1 MSGMLDVPTIH
12 AELYP
17 GHTQPVLVHGGKNSD
32 STHATLTHGILPSE
46 RKRFCGIVDIIKHN
60 NMLLQTPD
68 YFEHLYHE
76 RWYGN
81 VVHVANS
88 PLHGKGLF
96 STSAIPAWSIVTF
109 FPADYVEH
117 AKLVSGGLVRMFQPT
132 RYSYGEQC
140 DPFDA
145 MLEIKESERY
155 SVTLNDLP
163 MSALATPTT
172 MRARISG
179 DPHKQRYGQ
188 LGHYINDPGRLASDA
203 SPAEYARYLS
213 SYTSSNAMFLVVA
226 NYTVAVVSTRD
237 IYRGEEILVSYGES
251 FWSPSIDDRQF
262 SSAIQHQRNARDAIS
277 DSITACCIDM
287 FSHAR

>member
-1 MSGMLDVPTIH
+1 
-12 AELYP
+12 
-17 GHTQPVLVHGGKNSD
+17 VLVRGGENSD
-32 STHATLTHGILPSE
+32 FKHATLSHGILPSE
-46 RKRFCGIVDIIKHN
+46 RKRFCAIVDIIKHN
-60 NMLLQTPD
+60 NVLLRSPN

-81 VVHVANS
+81 AVCVANS

-109 FPADYVEH
+109 FPVDYVEH
-117 AKLVSGGLVRMFQPT
+117 AKLVSGGLVRMFQPA

-163 MSALATPTT
+163 MSGLATPATIQ
-172 MRARISG
+172 ARIYG
-179 DPHKQRYGQ
+179 DPREQRYGQ
-188 LGHYINDPGRLASDA
+188 LGHYINDPGRLSPNA

-213 SYTSSNAMFLVVA
+213 SFTSSNAIFLVVA
-226 NYTVAVVSTRD
+226 NYTIAVVSTRD
-237 IYRGEEILVSYGES
+237 ISKGEEILRSYGES
-251 FWSPSIDDRQF
+251 FWSPSIESGQF
-262 SSAIQHQRNARDAIS
+262 SSAIQHQQNARDAIS